1 MSQCQAILKYLQ
13 TGRSIT
19 PYAAL
24 DRWGV
29 FRLAARIR
37 ELRNRG
43 HKIDTHIIS
52 VGRKKVA
59 AYLLERA

>member
-1 MSQCQAILKYLQ
+1 MSQCTALLRYLE

-37 ELRNRG
+37 ELKDRG

-52 VGRKKVA
+52 VGRKRVA
-59 AYLLERA
+59 AYLLERT